1 MRKAKFFAAA
11 LLAMSS
17 LGAFAQHQ
25 FTVQANKP
33 GAEIQPTMYGIF
45 FEDINFGADG
55 GLYAE
60 MVENRSFEF
69 PQRLMGWNTFGNVT
83 LSDVKPAF
91 DRNPHYVTLESAGAR
106 EKQTGLENRGFFGMG
121 LKKDMKYDFT
131 VYGRLHLIDG
141 KQGKIRVE
149 LVNSKNDVIAK
160 QVINITNNKWQ
171 KLTATLTSP
180 QTDAKGLMR
189 VYLEKGSESVDLDHI
204 SLFPEDNWN
213 GLRADLVQDLADLK
227 PGIFRFPGGCIVEGT
242 DLDTRYEWK
251 NSVGAPENRPLNE
264 NRWRDTFPHRLFPNY
279 YQSLGLGFY
288 EYFLLSEKIGA
299 EPLPILSVGLA
310 CQYQND
316 DKDPNAHVA
325 VKDLQSYIDDALDL
339 IEFANGPV
347 TSKWGKLRADMGHP
361 APFNLKQ
368 IGIGNEQWGPMYPE
382 RLQKFME
389 QIHAKYPK
397 IKICGSSG
405 PSADGKDFD
414 YGWEQMRKLGV
425 DMVDEHYYKSPEW
438 FRSNA
443 SRYDKYD
450 RKGPKVFAG
459 EYAAHAEND
468 PNSWEAALSEAAF
481 MTGLERN
488 ADVVYQATYAPL
500 FAHVEGWQWR
510 PDLIWFDNLS
520 SVRSANY
527 YVQQLYGEKEWFR
540 SNASRYDKYD
550 RKGPKVFA
558 GEYAAHAENDPNSW
572 EAALSEAAFMT
583 GLERNADVVY
593 QATYAPLF
601 AHVEGWQWRPD
612 LIWFDNLS
620 SVRSANYYVQ
630 QLYGEN
636 KGTNVLKLTEN
647 GKAVAGENG
656 LYATACF
663 DKATKSYIVKIAN
676 TSNEAK
682 EINVTFNGIK
692 KLNPGK
698 VTVLHA
704 DDIQAE
710 NKIDNKNVVVPV
722 VSDAQVQGNVLNVK
736 MRRERSLCYRLL
748 RQGYQEL
755 HREDCQYL

>member
-1 MRKAKFFAAA
+1 MRKTNIFAA
-11 LLAMSS
+11 LMLAAMTS
-17 LGAFAQHQ
+17 LGASAQHQ
-25 FTVQANKP
+25 FAVQANKP
-33 GAEIQPTMYGIF
+33 GVEIQPTMYGIF

-83 LSDVKPAF
+83 VSDVKPAF
-91 DRNPHYVTLESAGAR
+91 DRNPHYVTLEASGAR

-131 VYGRLHLIDG
+131 VYARLHLLNG
-141 KQGKIRVE
+141 KQTKIRVE
-149 LVNSKNDVIAK
+149 LVNSNNNVIAK
-160 QVINITNNKWQ
+160 QSITITNNKWQ
-171 KLTATLTSP
+171 KYTTTLTSP

-189 VYLEKGSESVDLDHI
+189 VYLESGESVDLDHI
-204 SLFPEDNWN
+204 SLFPQDNWN
-213 GLRADLVQDLADLK
+213 GLRADLVQDLSDLH
-227 PGIFRFPGGCIVEGT
+227 PGVFRFPGGCIVEGT
-242 DLDTRYEWK
+242 DLETRYEWK

-264 NRWRDTFPHRLFPNY
+264 NRWNYTFPHRLYPNY
-279 YQSLGLGFY
+279 YQTYGLGFY

-299 EPLPILSVGLA
+299 DPLPILSVGLS
-310 CQYQND
+310 CQYQNS
-316 DKDPNAHVA
+316 DKDKNAHVA
-325 VKDLQSYIDDALDL
+325 VDQLQSYIDDALDL

-368 IGIGNEQWGPMYPE
+368 IGIGNEQWGPLYPE

-425 DMVDEHYYKSPEW
+425 DMVDEHYYKSPDW

-443 SRYDKYD
+443 GRYDNYD

-459 EYAAHAEND
+459 EYAAHAKHD

-510 PDLIWFDNLS
+510 PDLIWFDNLT

-527 YVQQLYGEKEWFR
+527 YVQQLYG
-540 SNASRYDKYD
+540 
-550 RKGPKVFA
+550 
-558 GEYAAHAENDPNSW
+558 
-572 EAALSEAAFMT
+572 L
-583 GLERNADVVY
+583 
-593 QATYAPLF
+593 
-601 AHVEGWQWRPD
+601 
-612 LIWFDNLS
+612 
-620 SVRSANYYVQ
+620 
-630 QLYGEN
+630 N
-636 KGTNVLKLTEN
+636 KGTHVLSLTEN
-647 GKAVAGENG
+647 GKTVKGENG

-663 DKATKSYIVKIAN
+663 DKHTKSYIVKIAN
-676 TSNEAK
+676 TSNEEK
-682 EINVTFNGIK
+682 EITVTFNGLK
-692 KLNPGK
+692 KLNAGK

-704 DDIQAE
+704 ADIQAE
-710 NKIDNKNVVVPV
+710 NKIDHKNAVVPV
-722 VSDAQVQGNVLNVK
+722 TSDVQANGNVLNVK
-736 MRRERSLCYRLL
+736 MKANSFAVYRF
-748 RQGYQEL
+748 
-755 HREDCQYL
+755 

>member
-1 MRKAKFFAAA
+1 MRKAKIFAAM
-11 LLAMSS
+11 LMAMSS

-25 FTVQANKP
+25 FMVQANKP
-33 GAEIQPTMYGIF
+33 GVEIQPTMYGIF

-204 SLFPEDNWN
+204 SLFPEDNWS

-264 NRWRDTFPHRLFPNY
+264 NRWRDTFTHRLFPNY
-279 YQSLGLGFY
+279 YQTLGLGFY

-310 CQYQND
+310 CQYQNS

-325 VKDLQSYIDDALDL
+325 VKNLQSYIDDALDL

-459 EYAAHAEND
+459 EYAAHAKND

-510 PDLIWFDNLS
+510 PDLIWFDNLLAIWVVKTEVS
-520 SVRSANY
+520 QGVALQLRCDVERTILIVVLQLSLHTNIKQTMILRAGIEIVLTSRTTQAPEVLILTPGTIAPAERLKGDEVLALLQERSDIKFSGYLAILCITGKLSVYIKIDVRGYATKVSDDTLSIPVGWDIDFTTIGTYMVILGRN
-527 YVQQLYGEKEWFR
+527 
-540 SNASRYDKYD
+540 SRWLLVEVAT
-550 RKGPKVFA
+550 P
-558 GEYAAHAENDPNSW
+558 
-572 EAALSEAAFMT
+572 SEAHVHILWLTIAQH
-583 GLERNADVVY
+583 LPIAWHLDVL
-593 QATYAPLF
+593 PL
-601 AHVEGWQWRPD
+601 
-612 LIWFDNLS
+612 
-620 SVRSANYYVQ
+620 
-630 QLYGEN
+630 
-636 KGTNVLKLTEN
+636 
-647 GKAVAGENG
+647 
-656 LYATACF
+656 
-663 DKATKSYIVKIAN
+663 
-676 TSNEAK
+676 
-682 EINVTFNGIK
+682 
-692 KLNPGK
+692 
-698 VTVLHA
+698 
-704 DDIQAE
+704 
-710 NKIDNKNVVVPV
+710 
-722 VSDAQVQGNVLNVK
+722 
-736 MRRERSLCYRLL
+736 
-748 RQGYQEL
+748 
-755 HREDCQYL
+755 

>member
-1 MRKAKFFAAA
+1 MLA
-11 LLAMSS
+11 LSRT
-17 LGAFAQHQ
+17 G
-25 FTVQANKP
+25 
-33 GAEIQPTMYGIF
+33 
-45 FEDINFGADG
+45 
-55 GLYAE
+55 
-60 MVENRSFEF
+60 
-69 PQRLMGWNTFGNVT
+69 
-83 LSDVKPAF
+83 
-91 DRNPHYVTLESAGAR
+91 VTLESAGAR

-180 QTDAKGLMR
+180 QTDPKGLMR
-189 VYLEKGSESVDLDHI
+189 VYLEKGSESVDLDHL

-316 DKDPNAHVA
+316 DKDLNAHVA

-414 YGWEQMRKLGV
+414 YGWKQMRKLGV
-425 DMVDEHYYKSPEW
+425 DMVDEHYYKSP
-438 FRSNA
+438 
-443 SRYDKYD
+443 
-450 RKGPKVFAG
+450 
-459 EYAAHAEND
+459 
-468 PNSWEAALSEAAF
+468 
-481 MTGLERN
+481 
-488 ADVVYQATYAPL
+488 
-500 FAHVEGWQWR
+500 
-510 PDLIWFDNLS
+510 
-520 SVRSANY
+520 
-527 YVQQLYGEKEWFR
+527 EWFR

-647 GKAVAGENG
+647 GKAVAGEKG

-663 DKATKSYIVKIAN
+663 DKTTKSYIVKIAN

-736 MRRERSLCYRLL
+736 MKPNSFVVYRF
-748 RQGYQEL
+748 
-755 HREDCQYL
+755 

>member
-1 MRKAKFFAAA
+1 
-11 LLAMSS
+11 
-17 LGAFAQHQ
+17 
-25 FTVQANKP
+25 
-33 GAEIQPTMYGIF
+33 
-45 FEDINFGADG
+45 
-55 GLYAE
+55 
-60 MVENRSFEF
+60 
-69 PQRLMGWNTFGNVT
+69 MGWNTFGNVT
-83 LSDVKPAF
+83 VSDVKPAF

-121 LKKDMKYDFT
+121 LKKDMKYDFS

-141 KQGKIRVE
+141 KQAKIRVE

-160 QVINITNNKWQ
+160 KSITITNNKWQ
-171 KLTATLTSP
+171 KHTASLTSP

-204 SLFPEDNWN
+204 SLFPSDNWN

-251 NSVGAPENRPLNE
+251 NSVGNPENRPLNE

-310 CQYQND
+310 CQYQNS

-414 YGWEQMRKLGV
+414 YGWKQMRKLGV

-459 EYAAHAEND
+459 EYAAHAKHD
-468 PNSWEAALSEAAF
+468 PNSWE
-481 MTGLERN
+481 
-488 ADVVYQATYAPL
+488 V
-500 FAHVEGWQWR
+500 
-510 PDLIWFDNLS
+510 
-520 SVRSANY
+520 
-527 YVQQLYGEKEWFR
+527 
-540 SNASRYDKYD
+540 
-550 RKGPKVFA
+550 
-558 GEYAAHAENDPNSW
+558 
-572 EAALSEAAFMT
+572 ALSEAAFMT

-636 KGTNVLKLTEN
+636 KGTNVLKLLVSELPYENVSVTRDLRHKKEVYEIFLHLLYRHFKTERQIRFYADKLN
-647 GKAVAGENG
+647 VSAPYLSRMIKDISGTTVNDHITSL
-656 LYATACF
+656 LY
-663 DKATKSYIVKIAN
+663 
-676 TSNEAK
+676 K
-682 EINVTFNGIK
+682 EICNLLKQSDMTMGEIADH
-692 KLNPGK
+692 
-698 VTVLHA
+698 LHF
-704 DDIQAE
+704 
-710 NKIDNKNVVVPV
+710 
-722 VSDAQVQGNVLNVK
+722 SDQSAMTNFFK
-736 MRRERSLCYRLL
+736 MRAGMTPLAYRN
-748 RQGYQEL
+748 QG
-755 HREDCQYL
+755 

>member
-1 MRKAKFFAAA
+1 MRKTNIFAA
-11 LLAMSS
+11 LMLAAMTS
-17 LGAFAQHQ
+17 LGASAQHQ
-25 FTVQANKP
+25 FAVQANKP
-33 GAEIQPTMYGIF
+33 GVEIQPTMYGIF

-83 LSDVKPAF
+83 VSDVEPAF
-91 DRNPHYVTLESAGAR
+91 DRNPHYVTLEASGAR

-131 VYGRLHLIDG
+131 VYARLHLLNG
-141 KQGKIRVE
+141 KQTKIRVE
-149 LVNSKNDVIAK
+149 LVNSNNNVIAK
-160 QVINITNNKWQ
+160 QSITITNNKWQ
-171 KLTATLTSP
+171 KYTTTLTSP

-189 VYLEKGSESVDLDHI
+189 VYLESGESVDLDHI
-204 SLFPEDNWN
+204 SLFPQDNWN
-213 GLRADLVQDLADLK
+213 GLRADLVQDLSDLH
-227 PGIFRFPGGCIVEGT
+227 PGVFRFPGGCIVEGT
-242 DLDTRYEWK
+242 DLETRYEWK

-264 NRWRDTFPHRLFPNY
+264 NRWNYTFPHRLYPNY
-279 YQSLGLGFY
+279 YQTYGLGFY

-299 EPLPILSVGLA
+299 DPLPILSVGLS
-310 CQYQND
+310 CQYQNS
-316 DKDPNAHVA
+316 DKDKNAHVA
-325 VKDLQSYIDDALDL
+325 VDQLQSYIDDALDL

-368 IGIGNEQWGPMYPE
+368 IGIGNEQWGPLYPE
-382 RLQKFME
+382 RLQKFIE

-443 SRYDKYD
+443 GRYDNYD

-459 EYAAHAEND
+459 EYAAHAKHD

-510 PDLIWFDNLS
+510 PDLIWFDNLT

-527 YVQQLYGEKEWFR
+527 YVQQLYG
-540 SNASRYDKYD
+540 
-550 RKGPKVFA
+550 
-558 GEYAAHAENDPNSW
+558 
-572 EAALSEAAFMT
+572 L
-583 GLERNADVVY
+583 
-593 QATYAPLF
+593 
-601 AHVEGWQWRPD
+601 
-612 LIWFDNLS
+612 
-620 SVRSANYYVQ
+620 
-630 QLYGEN
+630 N
-636 KGTNVLKLTEN
+636 KGTHVLSLTEN
-647 GKAVAGENG
+647 GKTVKGENG

-663 DKATKSYIVKIAN
+663 DKHTKSYIVKIAN
-676 TSNEAK
+676 TSNEEK
-682 EINVTFNGIK
+682 EITVTFNGLK
-692 KLNPGK
+692 KLNAGK

-710 NKIDNKNVVVPV
+710 NKIDHKNAVVPV
-722 VSDAQVQGNVLNVK
+722 TSDVQANGNVLNVK
-736 MRRERSLCYRLL
+736 MKANSFAVYRF
-748 RQGYQEL
+748 
-755 HREDCQYL
+755 

>member
-1 MRKAKFFAAA
+1 MRKAKIFAAM
-11 LLAMSS
+11 LMAMSS

-25 FTVQANKP
+25 FMVQANKP
-33 GAEIQPTMYGIF
+33 GVEIQPTMYGIF

-83 LSDVKPAF
+83 LNDVKPAF

-264 NRWRDTFPHRLFPNY
+264 NRWRDTFTHRLFPNY

-405 PSADGKDFD
+405 PSSDGKDFD

-438 FRSNA
+438 FLSNA

-459 EYAAHAEND
+459 EYASHMRGVNAPTVAMN
-468 PNSWEAALSEAAF
+468 NFGAALSEAAF

-510 PDLIWFDNLS
+510 PDLIWFNNLE
-520 SVRSANY
+520 SVRSVNW
-527 YVQQLYGEKEWFR
+527 YVQMLYGTNR
-540 SNASRYDKYD
+540 
-550 RKGPKVFA
+550 
-558 GEYAAHAENDPNSW
+558 
-572 EAALSEAAFMT
+572 
-583 GLERNADVVY
+583 
-593 QATYAPLF
+593 
-601 AHVEGWQWRPD
+601 
-612 LIWFDNLS
+612 
-620 SVRSANYYVQ
+620 
-630 QLYGEN
+630 
-636 KGTNVLKLTEN
+636 GTNMLKLTEN
-647 GKAVAGENG
+647 GNAVKGEG
-656 LYATACF
+656 SLYASAVY
-663 DKATKSYIVKIAN
+663 DKHKKQYIVKIAN
-676 TSNEAK
+676 AGDK
-682 EINVTFNGIK
+682 EQEITLNFKGLK
-692 KLNPGK
+692 KLPAGK
-698 VTVLHA
+698 VTTLHS
-704 DDIQAE
+704 DDPKATNSIE
-710 NKIDNKNVVVPV
+710 NKFNVVPHTVDIPATAGSTITIKVP
-722 VSDAQVQGNVLNVK
+722 AQTFAVYNF
-736 MRRERSLCYRLL
+736 
-748 RQGYQEL
+748 
-755 HREDCQYL
+755 